1 MSGSE
6 KHVGLPQEWIQKK
19 RDGGILSL
27 DEIRAFVEGVTSCSV
42 SEAQI
47 AAFSM
52 AVYFQDLT
60 VGERVG
66 MTLAVRDS

>member
-19 RDGGILSL
+19 RDGGTLSL
-27 DEIRAFVEGVTSCSV
+27 DEIRAFVEGVTSGSV

-47 AAFSM
+47 AAFSIS
-52 AVYFQDLT
+52 DCSL
-60 VGERVG
+60 
-66 MTLAVRDS
+66 D